1 MATYNLIKKTDAST
15 GQKIISLGTNNDV
28 RIKNLEI
35 KIEKQSD
42 KLDQITSILNAIS
55 EKTSASWNN
64 FWIQVW

>member
-55 EKTSASWNN
+55 EKTSAS
-64 FWIQVW
+64 

>member
-15 GQKIISLGTNNDV
+15 GQKIISLGTNNDI
-28 RIKNLEI
+28 RLQNLEI

-55 EKTSASWNN
+55 EKTSAS
-64 FWIQVW
+64 